1 MNYTLKR
8 FEKFFS
14 FESINIRIV
23 LLTAFISYLLQI
35 NAIISGEPLYLI
47 AFYTLLPWI
56 PLCLFEGVWKVQNY
70 AAVALLGLFTI
81 LQIGHFA
88 EHLIQVLQI
97 ELGNGTVACPPPI
110 DNAVNAAR
118 GVALGL
124 RDAALAPSFY
134 SVESIIKPG
143 AGGQP
148 ILGPDGTLV
157 SGPAACAVF
166 GQLDLEI
173 VHLVWEL
180 FGLFGTAFVLYYF
193 RKNIFLWIAFAGLCW
208 HALEHLTITYFYYF
222 DQERLWDGFRQ
233 LWATYPAQGNSYVA
247 HAAGQEAAKL
257 NFYEAG
263 GKFGLMAKHG
273 MFEQLTGF
281 SGMPGRAHLHMGY
294 NLFITIPTVLGFLW
308 EFRTISN
315 KYIQMAFSGLSKND
329 IAKLT
334 QEVSISKFSKDDIV
348 FNQGDIADKCYII
361 SRGKVDVIIQGSSGS
376 EDVIAQLG
384 VGQIF
389 GEIGILD
396 QDNSRRT
403 ATIRATTRLECL
415 EISAETLKDLASG
428 SGGRFSSEETK
439 SQLIDLVLERK
450 DDLLSKAQ

>member
-1 MNYTLKR
+1 MQLILKQLQS
-8 FEKFFS
+8 FFS
-14 FESINIRIV
+14 FEVVNIRIV

-56 PLCLFEGVWKVQNY
+56 PLCLFEGVWKVKNY
-70 AAVALLGLFTI
+70 AVVALLGLFTI

-97 ELGNGTVACPPPI
+97 EIGNGTVACPPPI

-124 RDAALAPSFY
+124 RDAAILPSFY

-148 ILGPDGTLV
+148 ILGPDGNLIM
-157 SGPAACAVF
+157 GPAACAVF

-180 FGLFGTAFVLYYF
+180 FGLFGTALVLFYF

-222 DQERLWDGFRQ
+222 DQERVWDGFRQ
-233 LWATYPAQGNSYVA
+233 LWATYPAQGNSYIA

-281 SGMPGRAHLHMGY
+281 SGMPGRAQLHMGY
-294 NLFITIPTVLGFLW
+294 NLFITIPTVLGFFW
-308 EFRTISN
+308 ELRTISN
-315 KYIQMAFSGLSKND
+315 KYIEIAFAGLSKKEA
-329 IAKLT
+329 AKLT
-334 QEVSISKFSKDDIV
+334 QEVGRVIFNKGDLV
-348 FNQGDIADKCYII
+348 FNQGDVADKCYII
-361 SRGKVDVIIQGSSGS
+361 SRGKAAVIVQDKNGV
-376 EDVIAQLG
+376 EDVVAQLG
-384 VGQIF
+384 VGQVF
-389 GEIGILD
+389 GEIGILED
-396 QDNSRRT
+396 SKRT
-403 ATIRATTRLECL
+403 AAIRATSRLECL
-415 EISAETLKDLASG
+415 EISANTLKDLTSE
-428 SGGRFSSEETK
+428 SSGRFSTEETR
-439 SQLIDLVLERK
+439 LELMELVLRRK
-450 DDLLSKAQ
+450 EELLRRAQ